1 MSFEICVFGFTV
13 KVSVIKI
20 MVEEHGFA
28 NIGNLNFKVGQT
40 VRIQLEGLAVP
51 PVVTITDEGHTK
63 LVRIDCG
70 SSLRQFPVIPSSSS
84 VGEPAEPP
92 LVRTI
97 LDFNVKLQQS
107 VELRD
112 AVKNSKRPA
121 IPTTSASSE
130 PVSKEAKKRKVG
142 PVNKAPEIGRS
153 RRSVVAPPEPPKKTS
168 VNKPQKP
175 SKSRK

>member
-1 MSFEICVFGFTV
+1 
-13 KVSVIKI
+13 

-70 SSLRQFPVIPSSSS
+70 SSLRQFPVILSSSS
-84 VGEPAEPP
+84 VGELAEPP

-112 AVKNSKRPA
+112 AVKNSKRPVS
-121 IPTTSASSE
+121 PTTSASSE

-153 RRSVVAPPEPPKKTS
+153 DVAPAKPPKKTS
-168 VNKPQKP
+168 VNKPKKP